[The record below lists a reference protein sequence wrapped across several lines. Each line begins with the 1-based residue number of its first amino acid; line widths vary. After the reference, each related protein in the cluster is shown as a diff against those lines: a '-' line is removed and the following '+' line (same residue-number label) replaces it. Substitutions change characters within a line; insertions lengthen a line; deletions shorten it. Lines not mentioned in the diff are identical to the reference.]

1 LILCLQNLR
10 FCCLRY

>member
-10 FCCLRY
+10 FNCLRY

>member
-10 FCCLRY
+10 FHCLRY

>member
-10 FCCLRY
+10 FNYLRY